1 MNKAFKIILGIII
14 ALAVIFGGFVIAN
27 EINKIAMNE
36 YIDSFESVEY
46 ENQLTP
52 QYDED
57 GVAYFVTDGDF
68 KVMHLTDVH
77 IGGGV
82 LSVQKDKMAI
92 NAVAAMITAE
102 KPDLV
107 VATGDISF
115 AVPWSGTINNAYAHN
130 YFKRLMENLGVY
142 WTVTFGNHDSEA
154 YDYYKRDKVAEMYED
169 EDMKYCLFD
178 SDDGGIYGEG
188 NHVINVKNSSGLIT
202 KSLIMMDTNAYTD
215 EDPLGINWI
224 YDNIHEDQIEWYR
237 GVIEKYSAYNQSRLM
252 NMEISG
258 EPTPANAEDFT
269 TVQSLLFVH
278 IPIMEVR
285 DAVDLYLEEAD
296 TDELKYISGK
306 IGEDAPYV
314 YCSEINEQ
322 MFETMLELDSTKAM
336 FYGHDHLNNLVVE
349 YKGITLSYGYSIDYF
364 AYAGIHKI
372 GSQRG
377 CTVINCS
384 PDTSFEI
391 THENYYQDKYQPLY
405 EKEVVDLTN

>member
-14 ALAVIFGGFVIAN
+14 ALAVIFGGFAIAN
-27 EINKIAMNE
+27 EINKIAMNK

-178 SDDGGIYGEG
+178 SDDGEIYGEG

-237 GVIEKYSAYNQSRLM
+237 GVIEKYSAYNQSRLI

-296 TDELKYISGK
+296 TDELKYLSGK

-405 EKEVVDLTN
+405 EKESVDLTN